1 MKQFETLAAAK
12 MFVESLN
19 IPENEIREKQELP
32 NIFRP
37 LEILLKWADCDIICI
52 TNTWTGQNPNRP
64 DDPPYKNVFI
74 VEKRYYGGPI
84 SLTECLGMAPKRYKT
99 PVF

>member
-19 IPENEIREKQELP
+19 IPENEIKEKQELP

-37 LEILLKWADCDIICI
+37 LEI
-52 TNTWTGQNPNRP
+52 
-64 DDPPYKNVFI
+64 
-74 VEKRYYGGPI
+74 
-84 SLTECLGMAPKRYKT
+84 
-99 PVF
+99 